1 MDKTAKVGEG
11 TIINPTTR
19 LGASQT
25 YVGPVRTEGELRDI
39 ARIGNATVEMQVRA
53 ILNDMHGGM
62 SFREAANNTSQTT
75 AQAMGGRLEFGKAPD
90 SSVHAIPI
98 SDALRGTVQQGQPL
112 YARGEKKERP
122 AARALSAVSRSPGEY
137 KHLLSWTKTNH
148 GDLYD
153 PALSDHENATRVLAG
168 LADSAERPEGLSGVA
183 GMAFQRFRTALGKGA
198 TEESL
203 QGKPEADM
211 ATPTEQ
217 PKAPEVDG
225 STWRDV
231 RRNEDTAYK
240 SEREFLDDYRDNGF
254 RETRET
260 AEEFLKRRFCAG
272 RI

>member
-1 MDKTAKVGEG
+1 MIPLSERF
-11 TIINPTTR
+11 NQQSP
-19 LGASQT
+19 
-25 YVGPVRTEGELRDI
+25 DI
-39 ARIGNATVEMQVRA
+39 R
-53 ILNDMHGGM
+53 
-62 SFREAANNTSQTT
+62 
-75 AQAMGGRLEFGKAPD
+75 
-90 SSVHAIPI
+90 
-98 SDALRGTVQQGQPL
+98 

-153 PALSDHENATRVLAG
+153 PALSDHENAARVLAG